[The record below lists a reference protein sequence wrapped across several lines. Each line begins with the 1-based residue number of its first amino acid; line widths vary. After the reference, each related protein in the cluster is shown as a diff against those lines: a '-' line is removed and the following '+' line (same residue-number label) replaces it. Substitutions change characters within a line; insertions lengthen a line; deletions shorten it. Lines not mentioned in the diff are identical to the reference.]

1 MVVDQVHWTL
11 VLYILTLFLPWLPNL
26 PKVSR
31 ELDHGWFP
39 NFLVIDQ
46 INKEAQYLILRII
59 LTKIINTFQY
69 EEAKTID
76 KGGYN
81 VIDN

>member
-46 INKEAQYLILRII
+46 INKEPHSPSFDLVFPTPTLSCGFS
-59 LTKIINTFQY
+59 L
-69 EEAKTID
+69 
-76 KGGYN
+76 
-81 VIDN
+81 